1 MINQKWLLIFICSVM
16 LFTMLASPSNALAG
30 STPCGGSVTVA
41 SGDTLQKIA
50 NRCSTSVNALK
61 LANNITNVNSI
72 KVGQVLVMPG
82 ALIKGNAGIDI
93 YIVNHR
99 DTLSQIA
106 RDFKTTL
113 SNLLKLNPSI
123 TNPNLI
129 FAGYRLNVPSLSTP
143 PQPTPI
149 PSPTTT
155 PPPTTGQIYIVQK
168 GDTMSKI
175 AKRLGISLTALVK
188 ANPQVTNINRIYVG
202 QKLNIPDGV
211 SVYIVVKGDTLK
223 KIADRFGTTW
233 QALWKLNP
241 DIKNPNLIFVGQ
253 IIKLR

>member
-1 MINQKWLLIFICSVM
+1 MLKQKWILIFLCSVI
-16 LFTMLASPSNALAG
+16 LITMLASPNAVYAG

-61 LANNITNVNSI
+61 LANNITDINSI
-72 KVGQVLVMPG
+72 KVGQVLLMPG
-82 ALIKGNAGIDI
+82 ALIKGSAGVDI

-106 RDFKTTL
+106 RDFNTTL
-113 SNLLKLNPSI
+113 SNLLKLNPAI

-129 FAGYRLNVPSLSTP
+129 YAGQRLNVPSLSVS

-155 PPPTTGQIYIVQK
+155 PPATTGQIYIVQK
-168 GDTMSKI
+168 GDTMNKI
-175 AKRLGISLTALVK
+175 ARRLGITLAALVK
-188 ANPQVTNINRIYVG
+188 VNPQVTNINRIYVG

-211 SVYIVVKGDTLK
+211 SVYIVVRGDTLK

-241 DIKNPNLIFVGQ
+241 DIKNPNLIYVGQ

>member
-1 MINQKWLLIFICSVM
+1 MSNKKWFIMIICSVL
-16 LFTMLASPSNALAG
+16 LFTMLASPSSAHAG
-30 STPCGGSVTVA
+30 STPCGGSVTVV

-50 NRCSTSVNALK
+50 NRCSTTVNALK

-82 ALIKGNAGIDI
+82 ALIKGSAGVDI

-99 DTLSQIA
+99 DTLGQIA
-106 RDFKTTL
+106 KDFNTTL
-113 SNLLKLNPSI
+113 SNLLKLNPNI

-129 FAGYRLNVPSLSTP
+129 YAGQRLNVPSLSTT

-155 PPPTTGQIYIVQK
+155 PPATTGQIYIVQK

-175 AKRLGISLTALVK
+175 ARRLGISLAELVK

-241 DIKNPNLIFVGQ
+241 DIKNPNLIYVGQ